1 MKLPRLP
8 KLSLTSEQE
17 ILANRLVMGGA
28 SAALSQSIVGPGL
41 ISTAFYVYLSANIVL
56 LLLQLRDRLT
66 LDHRVLIGI
75 SLDFSMVFCVMK
87 LDPAN
92 MAMFYPL
99 MLWVIMGNG
108 FRFGLKYLVVASICA
123 MAAFSGV
130 FFTTDYWAENSVL
143 GYGLLTALIVIPA
156 YCSTLI
162 RKLSRAKEEAEVAN
176 EAKSFFLASVS
187 HELRTPLNA
196 IIGYG
201 NHLKETRLVPSQKQM
216 VEASVLAGE
225 HLLHLFE
232 QLIQVSHTKDAA
244 IISKNTDFSPAQLLS
259 DVRDIMEMRA
269 SEKGLYLRMHAE
281 VMSDEILRGPAETI
295 RNILMN
301 LISNALKFTE
311 SGGVSVTLRV
321 VESPSGNR
329 IDFEV
334 ADTGIGIAPEA
345 QKHIFEA
352 FQQADNTVSSRFG
365 GTGLGLAICRQLID
379 SISGRIDVTSQIG
392 EGSCFHVS
400 VPMEP
405 ARDAADR
412 QTDEPTPTP
421 KTSIVAFGE
430 FTGSILAD
438 ANIAGNYDLHQVRC
452 GTADD
457 LHGALNQTKL
467 GSFDVALVDQR
478 LVSHTRPDDAIWD
491 EFAASKI
498 APVLVRHDDTID
510 IEDIALRAAFASV
523 VPASADFAE
532 LRSAIRIGCSFSR
545 GIDENDDTV
554 SHEDKMPSAI
564 TATPRSILVADD
576 NRTNRNILN
585 TILEAAGHSV
595 TMVSDGDE
603 VIDALEGGGF
613 DIVLLDVNMP
623 RMNGIEACKM
633 WRQIEGGRRSV
644 PIIGV
649 TADATEQTHQDCLN
663 AGMDAR
669 ITKPINA
676 KDLLAIIDERCPGDE
691 GTSKEITIKDPLSK
705 VVSMI
710 NQGNGPMVKTCPS
723 IDGDQITY
731 LLSIGD
737 AEFLTS
743 MVECYFEDA
752 AENLPKFLDA
762 INTGDVEQFRYC
774 AHAFK
779 SSAKNVGAKKLA
791 ELCGALEFITQHE
804 FTRDAQ
810 QHACAVQNEL
820 KAVDEALSLILA
832 EHTAEQAAG

>member
-1 MKLPRLP
+1 MKKLARLKP
-8 KLSLTSEQE
+8 SLTPEQE

-28 SAALSQSIVGPGL
+28 SAVLAQYIVGAGL

-56 LLLQLRDRLT
+56 LLLQLRDRLS
-66 LDHRVLIGI
+66 LDQRVLIGI
-75 SLDFSMVFCVMK
+75 ALDFSMVFCVMK
-87 LDPAN
+87 LDPVN

-108 FRFGLKYLVVASICA
+108 FRFGLKYLLVASLCA

-162 RKLSRAKEEAEVAN
+162 RKLSRAKEAAEVAN
-176 EAKSFFLASVS
+176 EAKSYFLASVS

-196 IIGYG
+196 IIAYG

-232 QLIQVSHTKDAA
+232 QLIQVSRTKDAA
-244 IISKNTDFSPAQLLS
+244 IMSKDTDFSPARLLS
-259 DVRDIMEMRA
+259 DVRDIMEVRA
-269 SEKGLYLRMHAE
+269 SEKGLYLRMQAE
-281 VMSDEILRGPAETI
+281 VMSDEIVRGPAETI

-301 LISNALKFTE
+301 LISNAIKFTE
-311 SGGVSVTLRV
+311 SGGVSVTLRIN
-321 VESPSGNR
+321 ESLSGNS

-334 ADTGIGIAPEA
+334 ADTGIGIAQEA
-345 QKHIFEA
+345 QTQIFEA

-365 GTGLGLAICRQLID
+365 GTGLGLAICKQLIE
-379 SISGRIDVTSQIG
+379 SISGTIEVTSKVGQ
-392 EGSCFHVS
+392 GSCFHVS
-400 VPMEP
+400 APM
-405 ARDAADR
+405 RAAEETRHEELGEEKD
-412 QTDEPTPTP
+412 TP
-421 KTSIVAFGE
+421 KSRVVAFGN
-430 FTGSILAD
+430 FTHSILAD
-438 ANIAGNYDLHQVRC
+438 ADISGDYDMLQIKC
-452 GTADD
+452 DTAQE
-457 LHGALNQTKL
+457 LLAALNETKL
-467 GSFDVALVDQR
+467 ADYDVALVDQR
-478 LVSHTRPDDAIWD
+478 LVSHTRPDDPVWD
-491 EFAASKI
+491 IFAANKI
-498 APVLVRHDDTID
+498 APVLVRHDDAID

-545 GIDENDDTV
+545 GIDDGDDSDQNLQDAAV
-554 SHEDKMPSAI
+554 
-564 TATPRSILVADD
+564 TATPQSILVADD

-585 TILEAAGHSV
+585 TILEAAGHHV

-623 RMNGIEACKM
+623 RMNGIDACRM
-633 WRQIEGGRRSV
+633 WRQIEGGRQRV

-649 TADATEQTHQDCLN
+649 TADATEQTHQECLN

-676 KDLLAIIDERCPGDE
+676 KDLIAIIDERCPGHE
-691 GTSKEITIKDPLSK
+691 ALLQHTAMAKDPLSK

-710 NQGNGPMVKTCPS
+710 NQGDGPVVETCPS
-723 IDGDQITY
+723 IDGEQISY

-737 AEFLTS
+737 TDFLNS
-743 MVECYFEDA
+743 MVQCYFEDA
-752 AENLPKFLDA
+752 AENLPQFLSAVDA
-762 INTGDVEQFRYC
+762 GDIEQFRYC

-791 ELCGALEFITQHE
+791 EICDALEFITQHD
-804 FTRDAQ
+804 FDRDAR
-810 QHACAVQNEL
+810 QHARMVENEL
-820 KAVDEALSLILA
+820 DAVSAALNRIMDENMEEKAV
-832 EHTAEQAAG
+832 G